1 MLSRE
6 NISRIHLTTR
16 QNIKNIKRSFGLTNQ
31 RHADDATSVRL
42 MLEEMTEL
50 GTDNSILG
58 CKFQGCLSS
67 EYEGL
72 NNEDFLLAIQHP
84 LKKEMLKKFGK
95 EIVCVDSTHGTN
107 SYNVKLIT
115 VLGVSDLG
123 EGFPVAWCIS
133 NREDFTA
140 LRKKFLLIKNN
151 TETSITFNFFMSDD
165 APAFYN
171 SWSDVL
177 DFPDSGAACLSQKAG
192 HAERNHQTPSVTL
205 ACESSET
212 KLLVIKRDKQMWR
225 PQEEARP
232 INKQKLA
239 NTAAYSKMKIEG
251 FLKKD
256 GNILSEFS
264 KLLYPAVA
272 SI

>member
-16 QNIKNIKRSFGLTNQ
+16 QDIKNIKRSFGLTNQ
-31 RHADDATSVRL
+31 RHADDATSVKL
-42 MLEEMTEL
+42 MLEEMAEL
-50 GTDNSILG
+50 GAGNPILG

-72 NNEDFLLAIQHP
+72 NNEDFFLAIQHP
-84 LKKEMLKKFGK
+84 LQKEMLKKFGK

-107 SYNVKLIT
+107 THSYNFKLIT
-115 VLGVSDLG
+115 VLVVDDFG

-140 LRKKFLLIKNN
+140 LRKFFLLIKNN

-171 SWSDVL
+171 SWSDVF
-177 DFPDSGAACLSQKAG
+177 DFPEGKKISSHLTKPSFEEMNNIREALLDDDDVTIP
-192 HAERNHQTPSVTL
+192 EFNHQAYRLQSQVN
-205 ACESSET
+205 
-212 KLLVIKRDKQMWR
+212 
-225 PQEEARP
+225 EEV
-232 INKQKLA
+232 NDL
-239 NTAAYSKMKIEG
+239 N
-251 FLKKD
+251 
-256 GNILSEFS
+256 
-264 KLLYPAVA
+264 
-272 SI
+272 